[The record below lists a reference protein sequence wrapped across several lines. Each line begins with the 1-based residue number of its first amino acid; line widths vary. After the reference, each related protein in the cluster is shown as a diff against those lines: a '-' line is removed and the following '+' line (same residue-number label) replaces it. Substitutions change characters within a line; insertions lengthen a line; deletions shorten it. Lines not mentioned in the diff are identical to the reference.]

1 MPLIVH
7 TNKKRVIRLG
17 NYEKVQMAHIKTV
30 SYFIL
35 KTFCDANE
43 SDATENEHVHRI
55 HSAFLECAFVECH
68 FLLAPIFFAFIVIFV
83 CCIPFYLHLT
93 RMLSAWT
100 ATVRPYL
107 EWMLHWLFVVIQL
120 LFLLILSICF
130 SRFIFFLHERNEEAN
145 IKFNHSAVVLFNP

>member
-7 TNKKRVIRLG
+7 TNKKKCYSSWQLRKSSNG
-17 NYEKVQMAHIKTV
+17 TYKKTV
-30 SYFIL
+30 SYFSYW
-35 KTFCDANE
+35 K
-43 SDATENEHVHRI
+43 
-55 HSAFLECAFVECH
+55 HSAMPTSPMQLKMNMFAESTLLFSECAFFECH

-107 EWMLHWLFVVIQL
+107 EWMLHWLFVVIRL

-130 SRFIFFLHERNEEAN
+130 SRFIFFFAWKKWGGENQ
-145 IKFNHSAVVLFNP
+145 I

>member
-68 FLLAPIFFAFIVIFV
+68 FLLAPIFSRIHRDLCVLHSFLSSFDSYAFGLNSDCAAISGVD
-83 CCIPFYLHLT
+83 
-93 RMLSAWT
+93 A
-100 ATVRPYL
+100 A
-107 EWMLHWLFVVIQL
+107 
-120 LFLLILSICF
+120 LIIRC
-130 SRFIFFLHERNEEAN
+130 
-145 IKFNHSAVVLFNP
+145 HSAPFFADSVYLLQ